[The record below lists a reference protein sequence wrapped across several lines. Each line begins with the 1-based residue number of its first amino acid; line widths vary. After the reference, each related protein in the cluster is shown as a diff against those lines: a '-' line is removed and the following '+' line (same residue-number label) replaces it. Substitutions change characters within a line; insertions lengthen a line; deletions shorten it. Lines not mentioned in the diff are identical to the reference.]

1 MSDFVSRLPRTE
13 FGAPILSDYGQDD
26 LSRYRDDVA
35 VATLEPVRGTRVGTL
50 VAIEFDLDAPAK
62 KRRTAPGDTLR
73 EPDFIEDGQA
83 YWIGEDGVVGVDLA
97 LLHRFADHL
106 ADSDRFALRAYRVRA
121 FESGEPIPSL
131 NAIYRTCCG

>member
-35 VATLEPVRGTRVGTL
+35 VATLEPVHATRVGTV

-62 KRRTAPGDTLR
+62 QFRAAPGATLR
-73 EPDFIEDGQA
+73 EPDFIEDGRA
-83 YWIGEDGVVGVDLA
+83 YWIGADGVVDANLA
-97 LLHRFADHL
+97 LLERFERHL
-106 ADSDRFALRAYRVRA
+106 AEHDRFALRAYRVRA

-131 NAIYRTCCG
+131 NAIYATCCG